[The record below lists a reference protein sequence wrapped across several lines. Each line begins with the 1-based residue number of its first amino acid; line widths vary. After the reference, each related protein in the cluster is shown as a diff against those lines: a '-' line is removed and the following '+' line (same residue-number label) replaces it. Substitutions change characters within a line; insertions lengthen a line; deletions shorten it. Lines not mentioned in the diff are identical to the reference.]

1 MEPWTGCVRLF
12 VGGVSA
18 NARGWRRSLSGVVVA
33 VEGAAGGEVADEGD
47 LDSGHADGEGL
58 DAVVRVSEVAT
69 VFLSRA
75 LSSGAELGAKAPDA
89 VLKVPM
95 QALDFGQEFGASSVE
110 VATRVAPLRH
120 QHHGQNRAYVQGCD
134 EFG

>member
-1 MEPWTGCVRLF
+1 VGVCLV

-18 NARGWRRSLSGVVVA
+18 NARGWRRGLSGVVVV
-33 VEGAAGGEVADEGD
+33 VEGAAGREVADEGD

-58 DAVVRVSEVAT
+58 DVVVLVSEVAT

-75 LSSGAELGAKAPDA
+75 LSSVAELGAKAPDA
-89 VLKVPM
+89 VLKVPS
-95 QALDFGQEFGASSVE
+95 QALDFRQDFGASSVE
-110 VATRVAPLRH
+110 VVTCVAPLRH
-120 QHHGQNRAYVQGCD
+120 QHHGQNRAYGQGCD